1 MKKKKKFKIDLILS
15 NNLCSGCGACVG
27 VCPVEALE
35 IDIYDSHQPK
45 LNLDICIECGLCYE
59 VCPGKGYPVYDIS
72 KKSVDKRTCMHPQ
85 YGPVR
90 NYWIGHSTDAD
101 IRLESASGGVATGL
115 MLYLLE
121 KKIVEAVA
129 VVKMK
134 DGYPVPV
141 ITDDPEEVMAAKA
154 SKYSP
159 VPMMMLIRE
168 LKDNPRKIAMTLT
181 PCQLAAFKMASE
193 KIDKLKECLVISIGL
208 FCGQVKDYESVSS
221 IAASLNINYPDSAK
235 FLGWRCG
242 PYPGSARFKL
252 SNGYLKEKPLYPWLD
267 IAVTNYA
274 LNRCFLCPDGGNWL
288 ADMTLG
294 DIHSGGDDE
303 TVIVC
308 RTAIA
313 EEMLLSAEK
322 AGFIELKDMSM
333 QQVESCVIN
342 GITGSKLKPALTRIE
357 WREKKGK
364 FVPQYDYKIEEILKD
379 TPNSLKFIFIIKY
392 ILSLLV
398 RKGWLGNFL
407 KKHPYLMEKVGHFI
421 YKFPSTLPGWSCF
434 IKFRRTIKNK
444 RL

>member
-1 MKKKKKFKIDLILS
+1 
-15 NNLCSGCGACVG
+15 
-27 VCPVEALE
+27 
-35 IDIYDSHQPK
+35 
-45 LNLDICIECGLCYE
+45 
-59 VCPGKGYPVYDIS
+59 
-72 KKSVDKRTCMHPQ
+72 
-85 YGPVR
+85 
-90 NYWIGHSTDAD
+90 
-101 IRLESASGGVATGL
+101 
-115 MLYLLE
+115 
-121 KKIVEAVA
+121 
-129 VVKMK
+129 
-134 DGYPVPV
+134 
-141 ITDDPEEVMAAKA
+141 
-154 SKYSP
+154 
-159 VPMMMLIRE
+159 
-168 LKDNPRKIAMTLT
+168 
-181 PCQLAAFKMASE
+181 
-193 KIDKLKECLVISIGL
+193 
-208 FCGQVKDYESVSS
+208 
-221 IAASLNINYPDSAK
+221 
-235 FLGWRCG
+235 
-242 PYPGSARFKL
+242 
-252 SNGYLKEKPLYPWLD
+252 
-267 IAVTNYA
+267 
-274 LNRCFLCPDGGNWL
+274 
-288 ADMTLG
+288 MTLG